1 MAYIIYEIT
10 AKSKMGNESEIKKQK
25 RIIICLTGM
34 PGAGKSTI
42 ASSLKEKGFPV
53 ITMGDVVREEANR
66 QNLEPTDYN
75 LGSLMLKLRRDLGPG
90 AIAHLILRKMER
102 DYNNNIDVIIIDGIR
117 SMPEVE
123 VLKSIG
129 YVKLLAIHA
138 STNTRFTYTKER
150 ARPDCPSSI
159 QDFVVRDKRELTVG
173 ISEAIALADET
184 LSNNDLTIEELKEK
198 GFEIIQKWIAEIDKS
213 DSNVTIN
220 HKGNNIK

>member
-1 MAYIIYEIT
+1 
-10 AKSKMGNESEIKKQK
+10 MGNESEIKKQK

-138 STNTRFTYTKER
+138 STNTRFAYTKER

-198 GFEIIQKWIAEIDKS
+198 GFEIIQKWIAEINKS
-213 DSNVTIN
+213 DSNSTIN

>member
-1 MAYIIYEIT
+1 
-10 AKSKMGNESEIKKQK
+10 MGNESEIKKQK

-198 GFEIIQKWIAEIDKS
+198 GFEIIQKWIAEINKNN
-213 DSNVTIN
+213 SNITIN

>member
-1 MAYIIYEIT
+1 
-10 AKSKMGNESEIKKQK
+10 MGNESEIKKQK
-25 RIIICLTGM
+25 KIIICLTGM

-159 QDFVVRDKRELTVG
+159 QNFVVRDKRELTVG

-198 GFEIIQKWIAEIDKS
+198 GFEIIQKWIAENNKNDNNI
-213 DSNVTIN
+213 TIN
-220 HKGNNIK
+220 HKGNNK

>member
-1 MAYIIYEIT
+1 
-10 AKSKMGNESEIKKQK
+10 MGNESEIKKQK

-34 PGAGKSTI
+34 PGAGTSTI

-198 GFEIIQKWIAEIDKS
+198 GFEIIQKWIAEINKS
-213 DSNVTIN
+213 DSNSTIN